1 MTSQRELELERKIK
15 ALEETNA
22 RLTTEAKNR
31 EHPVQDVKIIE
42 TQISSPSKKQKP
54 SASERLAK
62 FNDSTFDPNKIDFDN
77 GKVTISYGRFEWE
90 DQDIHEL
97 NEDILPNYGRDNLLT
112 IISTINK
119 FIMKYDEDAKDWI
132 SYYNSELKDD
142 VHFRKVIDDIRAEIC
157 PEYRSLNK
165 SVVPDRVQYKKCE
178 VTDEKKL
185 ISASKEELIVL
196 IKNSLSQLYS
206 LRKYA
211 SEMEKNYNYLRG
223 RNKHFRR
230 KLYTD
235 DDYIEL
241 SQLHGQ

>member
-1 MTSQRELELERKIK
+1 MTSQRELELEKKIK
-15 ALEETNA
+15 ALEEANA
-22 RLTTEAKNR
+22 KLISDTKNR

-54 SASERLAK
+54 PKSERLAK
-62 FNDSTFDPNKIDFDN
+62 FNDSTFDEDKIDFD
-77 GKVTISYGRFEWE
+77 GKVTISYGKFDWE
-90 DQDIHEL
+90 DQDTHEL
-97 NEDILPNYGRDNLLT
+97 NEDILPNYSRNNLLT
-112 IISTINK
+112 IISSVNG
-119 FIMKYDEDAKDWI
+119 FIMKYDEDVHRYI

-142 VHFRKVIDDIRAEIC
+142 VHFRKVIDDIRAELC

-165 SVVPDRVQYKKCE
+165 SDIADKIQYKKCE

-196 IKNSLSQLYS
+196 IKNGLSQLYG

-211 SEMEKNYNYLRG
+211 SEMENAYNYLRG

-230 KLYTD
+230 KFYTD
-235 DDYIEL
+235 EDYIEL
-241 SQLHGQ
+241 SQLYGQ